1 MLFSSNYEWLL
12 EMYMLVNEGTL
23 KVHYD
28 GDNEHLIQHQ
38 MNAKLVSKSI
48 NAVDVLYCEAFK
60 EINKIYKHKVETE
73 VFIEGGFQEGS
84 LWWLCKIFGIE
95 REQQQDTN
103 DKSSYS
109 LVSVAIER
117 VISLLKLIPI
127 EQVEIIITETIEGYE
142 LIVENEKVVINE
154 LECAF
159 LTNEKI
165 RGAISDLASP
175 LNENGIDT
183 LTISDFSH
191 SENTIK
197 VSNLD
202 KHNLIVKRKHK
213 QIVETGT
220 ICGLFYVEDLSYNP
234 HSKWK
239 LISES
244 NPSYSINAVI
254 TDPTFLKAV
263 ADNKEKFSKDDL
275 LNIQGTWYKEKAK
288 LTGKITSTYT
298 IIEVKEHVK
307 YEERQWKLL

>member
-1 MLFSSNYEWLL
+1 MLA
-12 EMYMLVNEGTL
+12 NEGTL
-23 KVHYD
+23 KVHYG
-28 GDNEHLIQHQ
+28 GDNDHLIHHQ

-73 VFIEGGFQEGS
+73 VYIEGGFQEGS
-84 LWWLCKIFGIE
+84 LWWLCKIFGRE
-95 REQQQDTN
+95 AEQQNNTN
-103 DKSSYS
+103 DKSNYS
-109 LVSVAIER
+109 LVSLAIEK
-117 VISLLKLIPI
+117 VVSLLKLIPI
-127 EQVEIIITETIEGYE
+127 EQVEIVITETNEGYE
-142 LIVENEKVVINE
+142 LVVDNEKVVLDE

-175 LNENGIDT
+175 LNEKGIDS
-183 LTISDFSH
+183 LTISDLNY
-191 SENTIK
+191 SERSINI
-197 VSNLD
+197 SNSD

-220 ICGLFYVEDLSYNP
+220 VEGLFYVEDLSYNP
-234 HSKWK
+234 RSKWK

-244 NPSYSINAVI
+244 SPTYSISAVI
-254 TDPTFLKAV
+254 TDPVFLKAV

-275 LNIQGTWYKEKAK
+275 LSIKGTWYKEKSK
-288 LTGKITSTYT
+288 LTGKINSIYT
-298 IIEVKEHVK
+298 IIEVEEHVK